1 MHGAQFNDLSN
12 ATLKA
17 GNLYSWVQ
25 YYVYSVVSQTMES
38 ERQQNRSRTE
48 QESDQING
56 KIILIQQKHD

>member
-1 MHGAQFNDLSN
+1 MHGAQFIDLSN